1 MQIAFTLQLVAKLK
15 DLEKLPRQTKR
26 LPTTLFNPPSALWAI
41 GLQNCLQ
48 NNTDNQNGTRSF
60 ASVVIFGEN
69 NPILH
74 RICSTETARVKK
86 FRVKFLFYRL
96 TSAHFFCKNSSMQYA
111 NGRYNLKKTIAILLV
126 ALLVCVAVVATACDK
141 KDNVV
146 RVNEVTHSLFYMPQY
161 LAMALGY
168 FEEEGLE
175 VEVTNG
181 NGADNV
187 MTALLTGEADIGLMG
202 CEANI
207 YVYLQGKKD
216 YPKVI
221 GQLTKRDGSF
231 LVARTDTENFDYSN
245 IEGSTVLMG
254 RKGGMPAM
262 ILQYVLNNKGYT
274 DGVNIT
280 MDYSIQ
286 FGALGPAF
294 TGGTGDFVPLF
305 EPAASQ
311 LVQEG
316 KGYIVSAIGMDS
328 GEIPYTCYTATAE
341 FLKDNSEKVEKFL
354 RAVWRGTEYALS
366 HSAEDCARLVAPY
379 FEGTTLELLTT
390 AIQNYQDFDVWTVTP
405 VTDREAFSRI
415 QDIMENAGELSQR
428 VDYEKIVDNTCAN
441 KISPVK

>member
-1 MQIAFTLQLVAKLK
+1 M
-15 DLEKLPRQTKR
+15 
-26 LPTTLFNPPSALWAI
+26 
-41 GLQNCLQ
+41 
-48 NNTDNQNGTRSF
+48 
-60 ASVVIFGEN
+60 
-69 NPILH
+69 
-74 RICSTETARVKK
+74 
-86 FRVKFLFYRL
+86 
-96 TSAHFFCKNSSMQYA
+96 
-111 NGRYNLKKTIAILLV
+111 KKTIAILLV

-231 LVARTDTENFDYSN
+231 LVARTDTEKLRLLKHRGKHRAY
-245 IEGSTVLMG
+245 GQKG
-254 RKGGMPAM
+254 RYAGNDFAIRTK
-262 ILQYVLNNKGYT
+262 QQGYT

-328 GEIPYTCYTATAE
+328 GEIPYTCYT
-341 FLKDNSEKVEKFL
+341 
-354 RAVWRGTEYALS
+354 
-366 HSAEDCARLVAPY
+366 P
-379 FEGTTLELLTT
+379 
-390 AIQNYQDFDVWTVTP
+390 
-405 VTDREAFSRI
+405 
-415 QDIMENAGELSQR
+415 QR
-428 VDYEKIVDNTCAN
+428 RNF
-441 KISPVK
+441 

>member
-1 MQIAFTLQLVAKLK
+1 
-15 DLEKLPRQTKR
+15 
-26 LPTTLFNPPSALWAI
+26 
-41 GLQNCLQ
+41 
-48 NNTDNQNGTRSF
+48 
-60 ASVVIFGEN
+60 
-69 NPILH
+69 
-74 RICSTETARVKK
+74 
-86 FRVKFLFYRL
+86 
-96 TSAHFFCKNSSMQYA
+96 MQYA

-341 FLKDNSEKVEKFL
+341 FLKDNSEKVEKFF

>member
-1 MQIAFTLQLVAKLK
+1 
-15 DLEKLPRQTKR
+15 
-26 LPTTLFNPPSALWAI
+26 
-41 GLQNCLQ
+41 
-48 NNTDNQNGTRSF
+48 
-60 ASVVIFGEN
+60 
-69 NPILH
+69 
-74 RICSTETARVKK
+74 
-86 FRVKFLFYRL
+86 
-96 TSAHFFCKNSSMQYA
+96 MQYA

-181 NGADNV
+181 SGADNV

-231 LVARTDTENFDYSN
+231 LVARTDTKNFDYSN

-354 RAVWRGTEYALS
+354 RAVWRGTEYALC